1 VLLHERCDIDQH
13 HEPPVDLIVRR
24 LCQRRALT
32 ALGHGDTLASIRRPL
47 QVVNLRHAVAT
58 ALLGLIGTITFSV
71 IACGNDEGQIR
82 IFAAS
87 SLQDVLPE
95 LLDAYAATDDKG
107 PTFVTQYGGSQ
118 ALATQIELGAEMDLF
133 LAANLEQMTRIEL
146 AGRVERS
153 TAFAANRLVIVVAND
168 STIATIEDLA
178 QPGTRI
184 AIGAPDVPVGALART
199 ALGAL
204 DPDVAAA
211 ILKNVAS
218 EDPNVRVALSRVEL
232 GAVHAAFVY
241 RSDSAAARHVRA
253 VELPESLG
261 VPANQYIG
269 AVIAEA
275 RLGTDALLDF
285 LASDEAQAILA
296 SAGFEAAE

>member
-1 VLLHERCDIDQH
+1 M
-13 HEPPVDLIVRR
+13 
-24 LCQRRALT
+24 
-32 ALGHGDTLASIRRPL
+32 
-47 QVVNLRHAVAT
+47 NLRHAVAT
-58 ALLGLIGTITFSV
+58 ALLGLIATITLSV

-95 LLDAYAATDDKG
+95 LLDAYAATDDEG

-118 ALATQIELGAEMDLF
+118 ALATQIELGAEVDLF

-146 AGRVERS
+146 AGRVEHS
-153 TAFAANRLVIVVAND
+153 TVFAANRLVIVVAND
-168 STIATIEDLA
+168 STIASIEDLA

-204 DPDVAAA
+204 DPDLAAA
-211 ILKNVAS
+211 ILENVAS

-232 GAVHAAFVY
+232 GEVDAAFVY
-241 RSDSAAARHVRA
+241 RSDLAAARHVRA
-253 VELPESLG
+253 IELPESLG

-275 RLGTDALLDF
+275 RPGADALLDF